1 MRPRTI
7 PSPPP
12 WQVYFTDFAVPK
24 AVLDLVHLGEA
35 IDTSSPNDN
44 SPSFSTADMRVQVF
58 VDHPDPSK
66 RELGEAPRYFVQVF
80 DGEGNP
86 SFVYEGGSAT
96 EAVKAFRSSAGL
108 PPRTVKRARTPK
120 RNDPRRELYATFLTV
135 PGARDLRP
143 IVGLGRSFRAAKVAA
158 SRALR
163 QSGVEGTVFLK
174 SGTGETLSTYDGRRW
189 RDLYDAEFLRRRHG
203 IVA

>member
-1 MRPRTI
+1 MRPRTS
-7 PSPPP
+7 PSLPP
-12 WQVYFTDFAVPK
+12 WQVYFHDFAVPK
-24 AVLDLVHLGEA
+24 SVLDLVHLGEA
-35 IDTSSPNDN
+35 IDTSSPNDS
-44 SPSFSTADMRVQVF
+44 SPSFSTADSRVLIF
-58 VDHPDPSK
+58 VDHPAPSR
-66 RELGEAPRYFVQVF
+66 RELGDATRYFVQVY
-80 DGEGNP
+80 DTDGNP
-86 SFVYEGGSAT
+86 VSVEYEGDSVT
-96 EAVKAFRSSAGL
+96 EAVQAFRSAAGL
-108 PPRTVKRARTPK
+108 ASRAHTPK
-120 RNDPRRELYATFLTV
+120 RNDRRSGELYATFLTV

-143 IVGLGRSFRAAKVAA
+143 IVGLGRSFRAAKVTA